1 MKNLLIALAIVFG
14 LCLQS
19 AVAQTATAQP
29 DKEKVKAEVVERVKA
44 QLAKYDKEL
53 QLTADQKAQVK
64 TILTDQMEKL
74 EPVRKEYEHKTQAIK
89 TETRGKLRG
98 ILTPEQRT
106 KLDKMK
112 AMDAEYGKKLE
123 PVKEPTK

>member
-1 MKNLLIALAIVFG
+1 MKNLFIALAVVFG

-19 AVAQTATAQP
+19 ATAQTATPQP
-29 DKEKVKAEVVERVKA
+29 GKEKVKAEVAEKVKA
-44 QLAKYDKEL
+44 QLAKIDKEL
-53 QLTADQKAQVK
+53 QLTADQKAQIK
-64 TILTDQMEKL
+64 TILTEQMEKAQAVYKEI
-74 EPVRKEYEHKTQAIK
+74 EPKLQAIK
-89 TETRGKLRG
+89 DEGRGKMHG